1 MNISIVTPVTKIVE
15 YSLLPRFWSNATKFA
30 TASSQ
35 RQFIDGFQ
43 MFMDAIV
50 QQAVDRSTDH
60 IRDIDSYLSVR
71 RNTIGA
77 MPAFA
82 LCGLYLD
89 IPDSVIKHPV
99 IAKLAVLSTDMII
112 MDNDLMS
119 YKVE

>member
-43 MFMDAIV
+43 MFMDAII